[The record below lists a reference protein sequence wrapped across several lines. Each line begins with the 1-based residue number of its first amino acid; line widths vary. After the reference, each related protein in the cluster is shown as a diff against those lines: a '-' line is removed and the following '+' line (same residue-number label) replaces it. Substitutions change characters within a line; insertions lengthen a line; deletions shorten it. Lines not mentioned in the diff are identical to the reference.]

1 MLLPQEPTRLLRAA
15 GWAREGSP
23 RRMVAEERLLWR
35 RSGAC
40 SEDADSAAPC
50 HAGKDTSLLPKQGD
64 DHIEPFITH
73 WVEQVSGVVASA
85 EWWVVRSPL

>member
-1 MLLPQEPTRLLRAA
+1 
-15 GWAREGSP
+15 
-23 RRMVAEERLLWR
+23 
-35 RSGAC
+35 
-40 SEDADSAAPC
+40 AAPC

-73 WVEQVSGVVASA
+73 WVEQVSGVVVSA